1 MGGLTSGKEML
12 IGAKL
17 VKVTKRAGGF
27 SQKVTAKPRPQAFA
41 SVTIGKIRSPP
52 WKNMA
57 APIDLTLAKKNL
69 QDAIGEDMRM

>member
-1 MGGLTSGKEML
+1 MDGFALSKGILTC
-12 IGAKL
+12 AKL
-17 VKVTKRAGGF
+17 VKITKSKGGF

-41 SVTIGKIRSPP
+41 SLTVGKVRSPP